1 MQKSFDKSSL
11 ENQNLGSLSNRIAQ
25 ISRVNA
31 DFLSPFSLM
40 AFEAYSQALDGVS
53 KFMAVCGNGNVHA

>member
-1 MQKSFDKSSL
+1 LFLSQN
-11 ENQNLGSLSNRIAQ
+11 EIPNQQG
-25 ISRVNA
+25 NA

-40 AFEAYSQALDGVS
+40 AFEAYLQALDGIS